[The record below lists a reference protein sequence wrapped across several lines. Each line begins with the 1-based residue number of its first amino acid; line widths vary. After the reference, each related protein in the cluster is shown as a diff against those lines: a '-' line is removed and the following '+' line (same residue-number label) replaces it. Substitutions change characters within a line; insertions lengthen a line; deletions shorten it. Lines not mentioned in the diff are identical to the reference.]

1 MVLMMVFKCKNL
13 KVCSLS
19 GRYITIEYHK
29 DYDGNAY
36 LSEILCVFIDNCDG
50 YDLLLNQFDNIDTVV
65 EGMDDI

>member
-1 MVLMMVFKCKNL
+1 MFEYKNL

-29 DYDGNAY
+29 DYDDNAY
-36 LSEILCVFIDNCDG
+36 LSEILCVFIDNYDG
-50 YDLLLNQFDNIDTVV
+50 YDLIPNQFDNIDIVV